1 MPSRMV
7 ANCQGLAFGQYRRI
21 RTRKFMINRVLLQVL
36 AVFLAVT
43 ALNSAAV
50 AAVKVHGDVSQI
62 QTVAVVG
69 YSFYRD
75 VEMEVGTPFKPKAG
89 FVELTEEDPEYLMM
103 QEADERVLE
112 ALQALGTFS
121 VMPREEVLANEFY
134 QSSTKDPS
142 KKFNLAWYFPKDYRE
157 VKLKKK
163 SAKAF
168 CEALGVDAVVLI
180 EFKHALSE
188 SSSTTLGVF
197 GKSKKS
203 IALKGEITMFD
214 RDGTEIISGSAKSDS
229 MVRSTSQS
237 WGDQDD
243 GVSFEKEQD
252 AANMD
257 QFWSTLLT
265 GYLEDLQQDLGQ
277 E

>member
-1 MPSRMV
+1 M
-7 ANCQGLAFGQYRRI
+7 QF
-21 RTRKFMINRVLLQVL
+21 LLV
-36 AVFLAVT
+36 VLAVT
-43 ALNSAAV
+43 AFNHAAV
-50 AAVKVHGDVSQI
+50 AGVKVQGDLSQI

-75 VEMEVGTPFKPKAG
+75 VQMEVGNPFKPKAG

-121 VMPREEVLANEFY
+121 VMPREDVLANDYY

-142 KKFNLAWYFPKDYRE
+142 KKRNLSWYFPKDYRE
-157 VKLKKK
+157 VKLKKGG
-163 SAKAF
+163 AKAL
-168 CEALGVDAVVLI
+168 CEALGVDAIVLI

-188 SSSTTLGVF
+188 STQSTLGVF

-203 IALKGEITMFD
+203 IALKGEITMID
-214 RDGTEIISGSAKSDS
+214 RAGTEIISGSAKSES
-229 MVRSTSQS
+229 MVRSTGQS
-237 WGDQDD
+237 WGNQED
-243 GVSFEKEQD
+243 GVSFEKERD
-252 AANMD
+252 AANID
-257 QFWSTLLT
+257 QFWSALLT
-265 GYLEDLQQDLGQ
+265 GYLDDLKKDLGQ

>member
-1 MPSRMV
+1 MR
-7 ANCQGLAFGQYRRI
+7 
-21 RTRKFMINRVLLQVL
+21 NRVLLQVL
-36 AVFLAVT
+36 AIFLAVT

-50 AAVKVHGDVSQI
+50 AGIKVHGDVSQI
-62 QTVAVVG
+62 KTVAVVG

-75 VEMEVGTPFKPKAG
+75 VEMEVGSPFKPKAG

-112 ALQALGTFS
+112 VLQALGTFS
-121 VMPREEVLANEFY
+121 VMPREDVLANELY

-157 VKLKKK
+157 IKLKKK
-163 SAKAF
+163 NAKAL
-168 CEALGVDAVVLI
+168 CEALGVDAVVMI
-180 EFKHALSE
+180 EFKHAMSE
-188 SSSTTLGVF
+188 SSSSTLGVF

-214 RDGTEIISGSAKSDS
+214 RQGTEIISGSAKSDS

-257 QFWSTLLT
+257 QFWSALLT
-265 GYLEDLQQDLGQ
+265 GYLEDLQKDLGQ